1 MAEAAVALVGVP
13 AAGSGD
19 PVKSGVVEDLLDY
32 FPAEHP
38 VAIALFAF
46 VQKGAFG
53 VVHFDV
59 GAFGVFVG
67 RALEAVDGE
76 NWKK

>member
-1 MAEAAVALVGVP
+1 M
-13 AAGSGD
+13 
-19 PVKSGVVEDLLDY
+19 KSGVVEDLLDY

-38 VAIALFAF
+38 LAVALFAF
-46 VQKGAFG
+46 VQEGAFG

-59 GAFGVFVG
+59 GAFGVLVRG
-67 RALEAVDGE
+67 ALEAVDGE